1 MSKVQTL
8 EYKEKLISEIKGF
21 KEKGESFLRKELTV
35 AEFKGI
41 SGGMGVYAQKGGE
54 QFMLRL
60 RVSSGILSR
69 EYSDLILRLA
79 EKFGIEKLHLT
90 TRQAIQLHD
99 LTLDEVCE
107 IMEESIRNGLYT
119 RGGGGNFPRNVA
131 LSPLSGVEKGEAF
144 DVTPFAVCTGE
155 YLMEHITEYRFPRK
169 FKIAYSNG
177 GRDNAGCTSTD
188 LGFLAVVKEGKPY
201 FKVYLAGGLGNNPA
215 FGIEL
220 KELIEPS
227 KALHYVEA
235 AIRLFMAEG
244 DYQNK
249 AKARLRY
256 VPVRIGEEAFL
267 EAFYNKLKEVEGDSG
282 FVEFAEEFAACD
294 IKIEK
299 DAKTGQEVIFTD
311 KGEVIFEQKQE
322 SLFAV
327 RIHPICG
334 QFEISDFKVLRDF
347 IEEILEAEN
356 HNIAPDIRL
365 SMDESLFVRNLT
377 KKQAEILLDKL
388 SNTNM
393 VTSLSRS
400 ISCVGTPSCQVGMI
414 ASQELIHS
422 ALDYMKAEGINP
434 DRLPQLSVSGCL
446 NSCARHQI
454 SPLGFTGIKRRVD
467 NEPVDAFDL
476 HICGSSLE
484 GACHLGKPVGSMK
497 KSDIPA
503 FLGKLAATLEN
514 LDMEYADY
522 AKDKEEDFMK
532 LIDEYK
538 I

>member
-1 MSKVQTL
+1 M
-8 EYKEKLISEIKGF
+8 
-21 KEKGESFLRKELTV
+21 
-35 AEFKGI
+35 
-41 SGGMGVYAQKGGE
+41 
-54 QFMLRL
+54 
-60 RVSSGILSR
+60 
-69 EYSDLILRLA
+69 
-79 EKFGIEKLHLT
+79 
-90 TRQAIQLHD
+90 
-99 LTLDEVCE
+99 
-107 IMEESIRNGLYT
+107 
-119 RGGGGNFPRNVA
+119 
-131 LSPLSGVEKGEAF
+131 
-144 DVTPFAVCTGE
+144 
-155 YLMEHITEYRFPRK
+155 
-169 FKIAYSNG
+169 
-177 GRDNAGCTSTD
+177 
-188 LGFLAVVKEGKPY
+188 
-201 FKVYLAGGLGNNPA
+201 
-215 FGIEL
+215 
-220 KELIEPS
+220 
-227 KALHYVEA
+227 
-235 AIRLFMAEG
+235 
-244 DYQNK
+244 
-249 AKARLRY
+249 
-256 VPVRIGEEAFL
+256 
-267 EAFYNKLKEVEGDSG
+267 EAFYNKLKEVEGDSS

-299 DAKTGQEVIFTD
+299 GAKTGQEVIFTD
-311 KGEVIFEQKQE
+311 KGEVILEQKQK

-334 QFEISDFKVLRDF
+334 QFKISDFKVLRDF
-347 IEEILEAEN
+347 IEDILEAEN
-356 HNIAPDIRL
+356 DNIAPDIRL

-484 GACHLGKPVGSMK
+484 GACHLGKLVGSMK

-503 FLGKLAATLEN
+503 FLGKLAATLVN

>member
-155 YLMEHITEYRFPRK
+155 YLMEHITEYRLPRK